1 MVRAID
7 SVVRDE
13 NAGSTAE
20 QRADPPY
27 LDEIR
32 AKRQQRASV
41 TQTSA
46 WTGGQHGI
54 QYSPTAGSAAPQ
66 PIFLNK
72 SLSLAV
78 LALVQLAMPAIVA
91 AGMLYAVSAS
101 MGVGFSDYSLALAI
115 FVAALAPFLLR
126 LKPAAGAA
134 IRTSSVIRQ
143 AGSLFFRWLAML
155 GIVAAAGYVTS
166 FHGEFSRDVMIGWA
180 VATPF
185 ALLGTH
191 LLCDYCFRRVVQSQ
205 ELVRSAVIAGFNPPG
220 ANLAHRLANHPELG
234 FELQGFFDDRGTER
248 LGPMGEHELLGKLAD
263 VSDYVRENNVDVIF
277 IALPMRHVQRVM
289 EMLDELRD
297 STVSIYYVPDLF
309 VCDLIQSR
317 TGDIM
322 GVPVVSMC
330 ETPFFGYR
338 GVMKRVTDVVLA
350 LGVLI
355 PALPLMGII
364 AAAIKLTSRG
374 PAIFKQYRYGL
385 DGREIRVYK
394 FRSMYVTENGERIAQ
409 ATRDDPRVTPIG
421 RFLRKTSLDELPQ
434 IFNVLQG
441 RMSLVGPRP
450 HAVAH
455 NEEYRGQIKGYMIRH
470 KVLPGITGLA
480 QVNGCRG
487 ETSDLSEMEARVHY
501 DLEYLKNWSPLLD
514 IKILFLTGIRVL
526 QDSKAY

>member
-1 MVRAID
+1 MVRAVD
-7 SVVRDE
+7 VVRSDE
-13 NAGSTAE
+13 AQQTAE
-20 QRADPPY
+20 NKGEPPH
-27 LDEIR
+27 LDEYR
-32 AKRQQRASV
+32 VKRQQRAERAEQSDW
-41 TQTSA
+41 QI
-46 WTGGQHGI
+46 GHQGI
-54 QYSPTAGSAAPQ
+54 QYYTPARGDAPQ

-78 LALVQLAMPAIVA
+78 LTLVQLAMPSIVA
-91 AGMLYAVSAS
+91 AGALYASSVAAGAS
-101 MGVGFSDYSLALAI
+101 FNDYFIALAI

-134 IRTSSVIRQ
+134 IHTFSVFRQ
-143 AGSLFFRWLAML
+143 AGKLAGRWLAML
-155 GIVAAAGYVTS
+155 GVVAAAGYAS
-166 FHGEFSRDVMIGWA
+166 SLYAEFPRSVMIGWA

-185 ALLGTH
+185 ALLGAH
-191 LLCDYCFRRVVQSQ
+191 LLCDYGFRRLVQSQ

-220 ANLAHRLANHPELG
+220 ANLGHRLSNHPELG
-234 FELQGFFDDRGTER
+234 FELQGFFDDRGPER

-263 VSDYVRENNVDVIF
+263 VSDYVRRNNVDVIF
-277 IALPMRHVQRVM
+277 IALPMRHVRRVM
-289 EMLDELRD
+289 EMLDDLRD

-317 TGDIM
+317 TGEIM

-338 GVMKRVTDVVLA
+338 GVMKRISDVVLT

-355 PALPLMGII
+355 PTLPLMGII
-364 AAAIKLTSRG
+364 AAAIKLTSSG

-385 DGREIRVYK
+385 DGREIEVYK
-394 FRSMYVTENGERIAQ
+394 FRSMYVTENGPKIAQ

-434 IFNVLQG
+434 LFNVLQG

-480 QVNGCRG
+480 QINGCRG
-487 ETSDLSEMEARVHY
+487 ETSDLADMEARVHY
-501 DLEYLKNWSPLLD
+501 DLEYLKNWTPLLD
-514 IKILFLTGIRVL
+514 LKILVLTGVRVM
-526 QDSKAY
+526 QDQKAY